1 MDQKDLSTALIL
13 VKDLLS
19 TIDQEVHN
27 QEKNARLQEIYSR
40 VDGRTKA
47 HLPRDQGTFSKEEML
62 RRKLVHDG
70 SMLWKTPAGRFK
82 GGANGR
88 EGPIPAVV

>member
-1 MDQKDLSTALIL
+1 MDQKDLRTALTL
-13 VKDLLS
+13 VKELLS

-27 QEKNARLQEIYSR
+27 QEKNARLQEIYGR

-47 HLPRDQGTFSKEEML
+47 HLPWERGPFSKEEML

-70 SMLWKTPAGRFK
+70 CMLWKTPAGRFK
-82 GGANGR
+82 GGTNGR
-88 EGPIPAVV
+88 KGPVPALV